1 MTDMKNTLEDISD
14 RINTAEEWISDLEER
29 VVEVT
34 AMEQNEGKIMKRHKD
49 SLRDL
54 WDKILKP
61 TFTLYDSLKEKS
73 KRVSKIF
80 EEGIANKF
88 QTQ

>member
-1 MTDMKNTLEDISD
+1 M
-14 RINTAEEWISDLEER
+14 
-29 VVEVT
+29 VEVT

-73 KRVSKIF
+73 KRVSKNI
-80 EEGIANKF
+80 
-88 QTQ
+88 